1 MERNELRIQ
10 LEKLMDDLKSK
21 TKNYESELKN
31 LTESLNMHET
41 NVSKLT
47 KEYNELIDSN
57 SVIQN
62 DYNLMKQTS
71 KEQHSKIEKLTKE
84 IDELKFL
91 LESTSKDS
99 QYELKVKLDILNKEL
114 NAKWTETLRYVSYE
128 KLIDFLFFNSLFL
141 L

>member
-1 MERNELRIQ
+1 MERNELRVQ
-10 LEKLMDDLKSK
+10 LEKLMDELKSK
-21 TKNYESELKN
+21 TKNYESELKS

-47 KEYNELIDSN
+47 KENNELIDSN
-57 SVIQN
+57 SFIQN

-114 NAKWTETLRYVSYE
+114 NAKWAETLRYVA
-128 KLIDFLFFNSLFL
+128 
-141 L
+141 

>member
-1 MERNELRIQ
+1 MERNELRVQ
-10 LEKLMDDLKSK
+10 LEKLMDELKSK

-47 KEYNELIDSN
+47 KENNELIDSN
-57 SVIQN
+57 SIIKN

-114 NAKWTETLRYVSYE
+114 NAKWAETLRYVAYE
-128 KLIDFLFFNSLFL
+128 KLIDFLFSN
-141 L
+141 

>member
-1 MERNELRIQ
+1 MERNELRVQ
-10 LEKLMDDLKSK
+10 LEKLMDELKSK
-21 TKNYESELKN
+21 SKNYESELKS

-47 KEYNELIDSN
+47 KENNELIDSN
-57 SVIQN
+57 SFIQN

-114 NAKWTETLRYVSYE
+114 NAKWAETLRYVAYE
-128 KLIDFLFFNSLFL
+128 KLIDFLFFN
-141 L
+141 

>member
-1 MERNELRIQ
+1 LERNELRVQ
-10 LEKLMDDLKSK
+10 LEKLMDELKSK
-21 TKNYESELKN
+21 TKNYESELKS

-47 KEYNELIDSN
+47 KENNELIDSN
-57 SVIQN
+57 SFIQN

-99 QYELKVKLDILNKEL
+99 QYELKVKLDMLNKEL
-114 NAKWTETLRYVSYE
+114 NAKWAETLRYVAYE
-128 KLIDFLFFNSLFL
+128 KLINFLFFN
-141 L
+141 

>member
-1 MERNELRIQ
+1 MERNELRVQ
-10 LEKLMDDLKSK
+10 LEKLMDELKSK
-21 TKNYESELKN
+21 TKNYESELKS

-47 KEYNELIDSN
+47 KENNELIDSN
-57 SVIQN
+57 SFIQN

-114 NAKWTETLRYVSYE
+114 NAKWAETLRYVAYE
-128 KLIDFLFFNSLFL
+128 KLIDFLFFN
-141 L
+141 

>member
-1 MERNELRIQ
+1 LERNELRVQ
-10 LEKLMDDLKSK
+10 LEKLMDELKSK
-21 TKNYESELKN
+21 TKNYESELKS

-47 KEYNELIDSN
+47 KENNELIDSN
-57 SVIQN
+57 SFIQN

-114 NAKWTETLRYVSYE
+114 NAKWAETLRYVAY
-128 KLIDFLFFNSLFL
+128 
-141 L
+141 

>member
-1 MERNELRIQ
+1 LERNELRVQ
-10 LEKLMDDLKSK
+10 LEKLMDELKSK
-21 TKNYESELKN
+21 TKNYESELKS

-47 KEYNELIDSN
+47 KENNELIDSN
-57 SVIQN
+57 SFIQN

-114 NAKWTETLRYVSYE
+114 NAKWAETLRYVAYE
-128 KLIDFLFFNSLFL
+128 KLIDFLFFN
-141 L
+141 

>member
-1 MERNELRIQ
+1 LERNELRIQ

>member
-1 MERNELRIQ
+1 LERNELRVQ
-10 LEKLMDDLKSK
+10 LEKLMDELKSK
-21 TKNYESELKN
+21 TKNYESELKS

-47 KEYNELIDSN
+47 KENNELIDSN
-57 SVIQN
+57 SFIQN

-114 NAKWTETLRYVSYE
+114 NAKWAETLRYVACE
-128 KLIDFLFFNSLFL
+128 KLIDFLFFN
-141 L
+141 

>member
-1 MERNELRIQ
+1 MERNELRVQ
-10 LEKLMDDLKSK
+10 LEKLMDELKSK

-31 LTESLNMHET
+31 LTESLNMYET

-47 KEYNELIDSN
+47 KENNELIDSN
-57 SVIQN
+57 SIIQN

-114 NAKWTETLRYVSYE
+114 NAKWTETLRYVAYE
-128 KLIDFLFFNSLFL
+128 KLIDFLFFN
-141 L
+141 